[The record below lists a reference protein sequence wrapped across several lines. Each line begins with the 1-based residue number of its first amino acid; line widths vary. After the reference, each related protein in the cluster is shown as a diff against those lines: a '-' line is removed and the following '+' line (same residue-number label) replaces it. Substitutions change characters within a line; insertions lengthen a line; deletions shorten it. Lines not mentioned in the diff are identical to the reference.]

1 MEPLAGDDPRTIG
14 EYRLLRRL
22 GAGGM
27 GRVYLGRSPGGRTV
41 AVKVV
46 HPHFAADDQFRSRFR
61 REIAAARR
69 VGGAWTAPVLDA
81 DPDAATPWVATG
93 YVAGPSL
100 HDAVAA
106 HGPLPERSVRAAVAG
121 LAEALDAVHRLG
133 LVHRDVKPS
142 NVLLTLD
149 GPRLIDFGIARATDA
164 TASLT
169 GTGVSI
175 GSPGFMSPEQVLG
188 REAAT
193 ASDVFSLGAV
203 LVFAATGQGPFPG
216 ESSATLLY
224 KVVHEEPE
232 LGALDGE
239 LRELATACLAKEPAA
254 RPGVADVV
262 RRLGGEGG
270 AAGLIGPGWL
280 PGPVVEGASRR
291 AVQLLEPETEPPPA
305 AGPPRTGSSAPPP
318 ASSPIGAFGPA
329 AWDQPTADNPHT
341 PPPAHAPTAPGAAHQ
356 PHNPHTPWSP
366 PSAAPAPAG
375 GPPPGAARSRRNRA
389 LVIVL
394 AVVAVVALGLGVYAV
409 SRLGAEGRD
418 NPGATGG
425 PVGPSEDP
433 TGSTDDRPSTSSTDS
448 GELDAIPDAFLGTW
462 EGSYPAMLSRRPT
475 TVVAH
480 ISRGGPGDQA
490 VRFTVSLEGTTCKSV
505 ASVAGVTDRVLRLTD
520 ELDDEEYTNPIGCI
534 ASPGEIVLTRDGDK
548 LHYRVQDP
556 LAGTITAK
564 LTRRG

>member
-1 MEPLAGDDPRTIG
+1 MEALAADDPRTIG

-46 HPHFAADDQFRSRFR
+46 HAQFAADEQFRSRFR

-69 VGGAWTAPVLDA
+69 VGGDWTAPVLDA

-100 HDAVAA
+100 HDAVVA
-106 HGPLPERSVRAAVAG
+106 HGPLPEHSTRAAVAG

-216 ESSATLLY
+216 ESSASLLY

-232 LGALDGE
+232 LGALHGE
-239 LRELATACLAKEPAA
+239 LRELAAACLAKEPSA
-254 RPGVADVV
+254 RPPVADIV
-262 RRLGGEGG
+262 RRLAGDGG
-270 AAGLIGPGWL
+270 AAGLMGPGWL
-280 PGPVVEGASRR
+280 PAPVVEGASRR
-291 AVQLLEPETEPPPA
+291 AMQLLELEAEPLPPAPGHEPGADEPQRADSSTPPPA
-305 AGPPRTGSSAPPP
+305 R
-318 ASSPIGAFGPA
+318 SPLGAFGPA
-329 AWDQPTADNPHT
+329 AWDQPTADAPHT
-341 PPPAHAPTAPGAAHQ
+341 PPPGGHTPTAPGASRQ
-356 PHNPHTPWSP
+356 PHDPH
-366 PSAAPAPAG
+366 
-375 GPPPGAARSRRNRA
+375 
-389 LVIVL
+389 
-394 AVVAVVALGLGVYAV
+394 
-409 SRLGAEGRD
+409 
-418 NPGATGG
+418 
-425 PVGPSEDP
+425 
-433 TGSTDDRPSTSSTDS
+433 
-448 GELDAIPDAFLGTW
+448 
-462 EGSYPAMLSRRPT
+462 
-475 TVVAH
+475 
-480 ISRGGPGDQA
+480 
-490 VRFTVSLEGTTCKSV
+490 
-505 ASVAGVTDRVLRLTD
+505 
-520 ELDDEEYTNPIGCI
+520 
-534 ASPGEIVLTRDGDK
+534 
-548 LHYRVQDP
+548 
-556 LAGTITAK
+556 
-564 LTRRG
+564 